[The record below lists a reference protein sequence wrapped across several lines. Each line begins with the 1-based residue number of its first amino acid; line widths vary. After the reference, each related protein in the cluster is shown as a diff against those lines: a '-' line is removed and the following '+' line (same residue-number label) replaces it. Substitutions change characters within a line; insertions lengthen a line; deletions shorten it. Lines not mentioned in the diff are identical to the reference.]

1 MPTKFQLITELYD
14 QTVQSV
20 TGSYQSWTGFLRAAC
35 YNYKCPF
42 DEQLL
47 IYAQRPDA
55 TAVLEMERWNRQ
67 FGRWVNRGAKS
78 IAVFGD
84 DGQNCLKLYF
94 DVSDTHASRFAR
106 PLPIWTMHPAFGPEV
121 IETLEATFGS
131 LSEKENLADAVR
143 SACHNAVA
151 DNITDYLQDLREC
164 REDSLLEELDD
175 LSLEVFYRDAL
186 EVSVAY
192 MLLTRLGLRA
202 DDYFTA
208 DEFAHVYEFNTP
220 PTINALGIATSD
232 IAEMGL
238 REISRTVMQAQRD
251 QFFANREKS
260 GYDNSTEHET
270 TGHERSEHHGSDLSD
285 AERLS
290 GAEPADAADAGG
302 TSGQVRGA
310 AERVPEEAPQGAL
323 HQPENQRQADGAFDG
338 DRADGTENGGADRG
352 ADGTDRGRDGG
363 TESDRSPALDGPDEQ
378 SQAQRGGAGD
388 ERPDLQLNQEETAK
402 AGSDELPAF
411 SSADSPQPTVKELF
425 AQYKQTV
432 GDALM
437 KDATFGNACRN
448 SDRENAFLEGAEAIR
463 RIVSESGD
471 LRLAK
476 LYYDMPAFH
485 IRLHQELLGETYPKL
500 AGGDS
505 TDHSGDYV
513 LLDRLRA
520 DCEYFLGA
528 GGRSEKHLWAGNVH
542 AQIKKMRELYDA
554 LPEKPEWLTTEA
566 IDRYAAQMA
575 APYQV
580 AAYHHFENGFDDKLD
595 YQTLEEAEAA
605 AQGYVAGTMEEDG
618 FAYDGAAVYDAETH
632 QCLRVY
638 GDYPDE
644 KAQEQAVA
652 FALEHDT
659 AQQNA
664 AELPAFLDMHLIEA
678 NLLDNGG
685 RKHKRQEIFEYFQ
698 AHKSLAERTE
708 FLKNSYNDIWVEVLT
723 DGVRTGYHAEK
734 DGLLMWEG
742 SYLSRTSESVFS
754 WSVITEMT
762 EGLIERGEYKIKLGL
777 QNAPIV
783 AEQLALFDMGGNAPV
798 YEAPADAPSG
808 ILAPA
813 RTVPQEAIDLALCT
827 GGNEPN
833 SAERIAV
840 FYMRERPEQENE
852 EFLRREFGTENGR
865 GIEYEGRKYAVW
877 FMEDGVHLA
886 QGDSVRTGYS
896 KTMVT
901 WEQASARILELLEA
915 GTYLSASELAQAPDK
930 VLHEAMDAMLMTA
943 RDLNEDGRGQGLFPQ
958 TLAIHDQH
966 KGYPELD
973 EDMVAFAKTEGGLQT
988 LAQEYHTFLD
998 AYAAALDIMRFRVSG
1013 YNTHRIG
1020 TILDGLQYSERH
1032 FTAQPNFLRQCKMFI
1047 TQDEIDQFFLRDSVD
1062 RRLAVYSHF
1071 CYPHTPE
1078 ECQKF
1083 IKGSFGEYSGGA
1095 RAGYQHTKTSK
1106 GLEYERDYNF
1116 KKYDTVHLTIPNV
1129 VKEYERLI
1137 AQKRFPGEDAIAKI
1151 PEYERRQVARA
1162 IYSSL
1167 YNAPDNV
1174 PRPYYMSM
1182 DYYQAVPL
1190 IEEELQDRSTA
1201 MWLMDALNARL
1212 GEMQKDDRH
1221 YEFVHETHFQLYAY
1235 VNGEFSL
1242 FNHRHDGQLTPTAP
1256 NEPTA
1261 ALVREAATPSEGTMP
1276 TPPES
1281 VMFMEPEVPE
1291 PLSIGTRL
1299 TIDGRQFEVDSVDD
1313 HTQNVSLRDVTF
1325 EGGTGFPIFRKESI
1339 DYVRAHMEQADPA
1352 ALASPQPQTDEPPA
1366 VLTPPKKKKQ
1376 NALAYPLDADGR
1388 NYRITDDHIGE
1399 GAPLERFQ
1407 RNLDAI
1413 RTLKTV
1419 EAENRSATAEEQA
1432 VLAQYVGW
1440 GGLADFFDEK
1450 NARYG
1455 ELKDLLTDAEYAAA
1469 RESTLTA
1476 FFTPPVVIRGIYAAL
1491 GQMGFTQ
1498 GNILEPSCGIGN
1510 FFGMLPE
1517 NMSGSKLYGVEL
1529 DDLSGRIAR
1538 QLYQKSSIAVQ
1549 GYEKTAFPDNFFDVA
1564 IGNVPFGQFH
1574 VPDKRYDRL
1583 NFPIHEYF
1591 IAKALD
1597 QVRPGG
1603 VIAVVTSSY
1612 TMDKRTASARKYIA
1626 QRAELLGAIRL
1637 PNNAFKAAAGT
1648 EVVSDILFLQKR
1660 ERMVD
1665 IEPEWVHLA
1674 TNEDGIQMNSYFID
1688 HPDMVLGEMKMVSGP
1703 FGPTPTCEPY
1713 PEQPL
1718 EALLA
1723 EAVQNI
1729 HGEITAYDRE
1739 EELEGEDHSI
1749 EADPAVRNF
1758 SYTLV
1763 AGQIYYRE
1771 NSRMNPVE
1779 VSKTA
1784 ESRIRGMIELRDC
1797 VRTLL
1802 EYQTEDYPNEEIK
1815 AQQAKLN
1822 TLYDAF
1828 TRKYGLINSRGNAI
1842 AFDQDSAYF
1851 LLCSLEILDEEKNLK
1866 RKADL
1871 FTKRTIRSHKPAEKV
1886 DTAVEAL
1893 ALSIGE
1899 KAHADMDYMS
1909 RLTGKDEEALFSD
1922 LKGVIF
1928 LNPAYTGENDGHEK
1942 YLPADEYLS
1951 GNVRQ
1956 KLAVAQGKAE
1966 QDPQYQINADA
1977 LAQVQPTDLTASEIS
1992 VRLGATWLDT
2002 EYVRRFIFETLG
2014 TPRSAQWSMKVHY
2027 SGITGEWRIEG
2038 KGTDRGNVKA
2048 ISTYGT
2054 KRINAYE
2061 IIETT
2066 LNLKDVRIFDYVY
2079 DADGRKTAV
2088 LNKKETAIAQSKQEL
2103 IKDAFAEW
2111 IWKDPDRREAICK
2124 TYNILF
2130 NSNRPREYDG
2140 SHISFSGMNP
2150 EITLRKHQVNAIA
2163 HILYGGN
2170 TLLAHVVGAGKTFE
2184 MVAAAMESKR
2194 LGLCQKSLFVV
2205 PNHLTEQWAT
2215 EFLQLYPAAN
2225 ILVATRKDF
2234 ETKNRKK
2241 FCGRIATGDYDAV
2254 IIGHSQFEKI
2264 PMSVERQRA
2273 ILEQQIDEIMMGISE
2288 AKREKAE
2295 NFTIKQMEKTKK
2307 GLQAKIDKLNDQS
2320 RKDDVVTFE
2329 ELGVDRIF
2337 IDESHYFKNLFLYT
2351 KMRNVGGIAQTEA
2364 QKSSDLFMKCRYLDE
2379 ITGGRGIV
2387 FATGTPISNSMVELY
2402 TIQRYLQMSALEEQG
2417 LQHFDSWAANY
2428 GETVTAIELSPEG
2441 TGYRAKTRFAKFYN
2455 LPELMSVFKNVAD
2468 IQTADMLKLPVPE
2481 AHYHNIALKPSEY
2494 QKEIVAS
2501 LAERAEKVR
2510 NREVDS
2516 SVDNM
2521 LLITN
2526 DGRKLALDQRL
2537 VNPMLPSDPNSKA
2550 AKCAENVFE
2559 IWQRTADQRSTQMIF
2574 CDLSTPKDDGTFSVY
2589 DDIRAK
2595 LLELGVPENE
2605 IAFIHNAKSEVQKKD
2620 LFGKVRSGQVR
2631 ILLGST
2637 QRMGAGTNC
2646 QQKLIALH
2654 HLDCPW
2660 RPSDLQQREGRII
2673 RQGNENP
2680 EVDIY
2685 SYVTEGTFDA
2695 YLYQLVESKQKFI
2708 SQIMTSKSPV
2718 RSAEDV
2724 DEQALSYAEIKALA
2738 SGNPMIK
2745 EKMDLDIEVSK
2756 LKLLKANHL
2765 SQKYALE
2772 DAISKGFPKQI
2783 AETQARIAGY
2793 GADIAAVKENTHPN
2807 GDGFSPLTLAGVTH
2821 ADKKEAGAA
2830 LLTMCQTMLSPEAT
2844 QVGGYRGLTLELAFD
2859 TFAREYRLTMIG
2871 QLRHTV
2877 TLGTDVFGNL
2887 QRMDNALEG
2896 LPIKEQACREQL
2908 SNLQTQLETAKA
2920 EVQKPFPRE
2929 TELNTKTARLEEL
2942 NSLLNLDHKEP
2953 EIVDAGPDEDQRPPE
2968 RRRPQLQR

>member
-42 DEQLL
+42 DDQIL

-94 DVSDTHASRFAR
+94 DVSDTHASCFAR
-106 PLPIWTMHPAFGPEV
+106 PLPIWTMHPAFEPEV
-121 IETLEATFGS
+121 IETLEATFGN
-131 LSEKENLADAVR
+131 LAEKENLADAVR

-151 DNITDYLQDLREC
+151 DNFTDYLQDLRDC

-175 LSLEVFYRDAL
+175 LNLEAFYRDAL

-192 MLLTRLGLRA
+192 MLMTRLGLRA
-202 DDYFTA
+202 DDYFSP

-260 GYDNSTEHET
+260 RYDDHTEQHET
-270 TGHERSEHHGSDLSD
+270 PHERSKQHGGHLQD
-285 AERLS
+285 AGRLS

-302 TSGQVRGA
+302 ASGQVRGA
-310 AERVPEEAPQGAL
+310 AERISDEAPQGAL
-323 HQPENQRQADGAFDG
+323 HQPQDQRQADGASG
-338 DRADGTENGGADRG
+338 RDRADRAEDGGADRG
-352 ADGTDRGRDGG
+352 ADGTERGRDGG

-378 SQAQRGGAGD
+378 SPAQRGGAGAQ
-388 ERPDLQLNQEETAK
+388 RLDLRLTTEEPTE

-411 SSADSPQPTVKELF
+411 ADH
-425 AQYKQTV
+425 
-432 GDALM
+432 
-437 KDATFGNACRN
+437 N
-448 SDRENAFLEGAEAIR
+448 
-463 RIVSESGD
+463 
-471 LRLAK
+471 
-476 LYYDMPAFH
+476 
-485 IRLHQELLGETYPKL
+485 
-500 AGGDS
+500 
-505 TDHSGDYV
+505 GDYV

-520 DCEYFLGA
+520 DCDYFLGA
-528 GGRSEKHLWAGNVH
+528 GGRSEKHLWAGSVY

-554 LPEKPEWLTTEA
+554 LSEKPEWLTAEA

-618 FAYDGAAVYDAETH
+618 FAYDGAAVYDAETR

-644 KAQEQAVA
+644 KAQEQAAA

-659 AQQNA
+659 AQQNT

-678 NLLDNGG
+678 NLLDDGG

-783 AEQLALFDMGGNAPV
+783 AEQLALFDMGGDAPV

-813 RTVPQEAIDLALCT
+813 RTVPQEVIDQALYT
-827 GGNEPN
+827 AGNEPG
-833 SAERIAV
+833 SAERIAM
-840 FYMRERPEQENE
+840 FYMREHSEQENIA
-852 EFLRREFGTENGR
+852 FLRREFGTENGR

-877 FMEDGVHLA
+877 FLEDGIHLA

-896 KTMVT
+896 KTVVS
-901 WEQASARILELLEA
+901 WGLAAGRILGLLRA
-915 GTYLSASELAQAPDK
+915 GIYLSAAELTQAPDK
-930 VLHEAMDAMLMTA
+930 VLHEAMDALLMTA
-943 RDLNEDGRGQGLFPQ
+943 RDLTKEGRDMGLIPQ

-973 EDMVAFAKTEGGLQT
+973 EDMVAFAKTDGCLQM
-988 LAQEYHTFLD
+988 LAQEYHAFLD
-998 AYAAALDIMRFRVSG
+998 AYYDDPSILRYRLSA

-1020 TILDGLQYSERH
+1020 IILNDLPYEERH
-1032 FTAQPNFLRQCKMFI
+1032 FDAQPSFLRQCKMFV
-1047 TQDEIDQFFLRDSVD
+1047 TQDEIDHYFLREGVES
-1062 RRLAVYSHF
+1062 RLAIYSHF

-1078 ECQKF
+1078 ERQKF

-1095 RAGYQHTKTSK
+1095 RAGYGYTKTYK
-1106 GLEYERDYNF
+1106 GLDYERDYNF

-1129 VKEYERLI
+1129 VKEYEHLI

-1174 PRPYYMSM
+1174 PRPYYMGM

-1212 GEMQKDDRH
+1212 SEMQKDDRH

-1242 FNHRHDGQLTPTAP
+1242 FNHRHDAP
-1256 NEPTA
+1256 QQERSFVEQVAEDAARLAAEQPPAYERFSVIETDDGYAIWDDIRDEIYVDSEGVRETFPSEWQAEDYLEQVRKAVSEKEAAEWLYVEQSRNTA
-1261 ALVREAATPSEGTMP
+1261 AKPEQPQSEPVSTADP
-1276 TPPES
+1276 
-1281 VMFMEPEVPE
+1281 VIV
-1291 PLSIGTRL
+1291 GTRL

-1339 DYVRAHMEQADPA
+1339 DYVRAHMEQPDIARETTA
-1352 ALASPQPQTDEPPA
+1352 PQTDEPPA
-1366 VLTPPKKKKQ
+1366 VLTPPKKKKP
-1376 NALAYPLDADGR
+1376 NALTYPLDADGR

-1419 EAENRSATAEEQA
+1419 EAENRSATAEEQT

-1450 NARYG
+1450 NPRYA
-1455 ELKDLLTDAEYAAA
+1455 ELKELLTDAEYAAA

-1476 FFTPPVVIRGIYAAL
+1476 FYTPPVVIRGIYAAL

-1498 GNILEPSCGIGN
+1498 GNILEPACGIGN
-1510 FFGMLPE
+1510 FLGMLPE
-1517 NMSGSKLYGVEL
+1517 SMSGSKLYGVEL

-1591 IAKALD
+1591 VAKMLD

-1626 QRAELLGAIRL
+1626 QRSELLGAIRL

-1674 TNEDGIQMNSYFID
+1674 TNENGIQMNSYFID

-1763 AGQIYYRE
+1763 DGQIYYRE

-1784 ESRIRGMIELRDC
+1784 ENRIRGMIELRDC

-1802 EYQTEDYPNEEIK
+1802 EYQTEDYPDEEIK

-1842 AFDQDSAYF
+1842 AFDQDSSYF
-1851 LLCSLEILDEEKNLK
+1851 LLCSLEILDEDRNLK

-1899 KAHADMDYMS
+1899 KAHVDMDYMG
-1909 RLTGKDEEALFSD
+1909 RLTGKDEETLFSE
-1922 LKGVIF
+1922 LTGVVF

-1966 QDPQYQINADA
+1966 QNPQYQINADA
-1977 LAQVQPTDLTASEIS
+1977 LAQVQPVDLTASEIS

-2014 TPRSAQWSMKVHY
+2014 TPRSAQWGMEVHY

-2038 KGTDRGNVKA
+2038 KSKDRGNVKA

-2054 KRINAYE
+2054 QRINAYE

-2066 LNLKDVRIFDYVY
+2066 LNLKDVRIFDYQY
-2079 DADGRKTAV
+2079 DEEGRRIAV

-2234 ETKNRKK
+2234 ESKNRKK
-2241 FCGRIATGDYDAV
+2241 FCGRIATGDYDAI

-2417 LQHFDSWAANY
+2417 LQHFDAWAANY

-2537 VNPMLPSDPNSKA
+2537 VNPMIPSDPNSKA

-2559 IWQRTADQRSTQMIF
+2559 IWQRTADKRSTQMIF

-2589 DDIRAK
+2589 DDIHAK
-2595 LLELGVPENE
+2595 LLELGIPENE
-2605 IAFIHNAKSEVQKKD
+2605 IAYIHNAKSEVQKKD

-2793 GADIAAVKENTHPN
+2793 GADIATVKENTHPN

-2844 QVGGYRGLTLELAFD
+2844 QVGSYRGLTLELAFD

-2929 TELNTKTARLEEL
+2929 AELNTKTARLEEL

-2953 EIVDAGPDEDQRPPE
+2953 EIVDAEPDEDQRPPE
-2968 RRRPQLQR
+2968 RRRPQLER